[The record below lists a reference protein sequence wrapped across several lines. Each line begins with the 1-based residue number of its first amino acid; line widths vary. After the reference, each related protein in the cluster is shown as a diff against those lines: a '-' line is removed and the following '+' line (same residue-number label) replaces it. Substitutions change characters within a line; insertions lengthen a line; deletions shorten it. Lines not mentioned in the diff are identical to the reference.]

1 MPSELPG
8 GGEGQATSQGVAG
21 EDLKG
26 SNFEERGDQCSGQ
39 KNWQRQGCVGLASA
53 GRGRRCVW
61 LAPGNTRIMSFTWLQ
76 RLLPGV
82 PCHRLH
88 SIHRLSL
95 VFAPRR
101 SEQAARHE
109 SPRGRA
115 MLGTPLTCYPSTCSS
130 PKSPRSGSQGAPP
143 VAGSFV
149 MHPGEAWLSAS
160 PTDPI
165 SSDWYYRCDLGEMV
179 FFSFHFPGQRP
190 SLLFVK

>member
-1 MPSELPG
+1 MFWAEEL
-8 GGEGQATSQGVAG
+8 ATARLRRFGFCRERKEVRVAG
-21 EDLKG
+21 P
-26 SNFEERGDQCSGQ
+26 
-39 KNWQRQGCVGLASA
+39 WQHQDNVQ
-53 GRGRRCVW
+53 W
-61 LAPGNTRIMSFTWLQ
+61 
-76 RLLPGV
+76 LLPGV